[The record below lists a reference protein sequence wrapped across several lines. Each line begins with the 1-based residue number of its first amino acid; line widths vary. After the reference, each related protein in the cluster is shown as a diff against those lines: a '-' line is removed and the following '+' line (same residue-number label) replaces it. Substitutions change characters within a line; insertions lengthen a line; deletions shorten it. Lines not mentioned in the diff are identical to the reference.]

1 MKEIDINFKSDRIS
15 VLERVLQTSE
25 NENEKL
31 EAINQL
37 KKKGD
42 NRAQLLILKALEDR
56 SWRVREK
63 ALNSIKLTSIPDETL
78 VKYLVPL
85 IDEEFPKVREKVIQ
99 LLKEMAKE
107 ELLPYFLN
115 ELNNESDLVRS
126 TAIQAIGEI
135 GYEKILESFIKQFQS
150 ETSELVKRSL
160 LQAISSIGDE
170 TTINFLIK
178 VLGNEHEIVEL
189 RTEAAL
195 TLAKSG
201 SSNAFTLISSVLN
214 TVTSINLKVGLI
226 HSLAFIYNEKT
237 VDFLIELSK
246 NEFQKENFHLS
257 TKRPPVDLWYYE
269 FRELTNSAKIILTVI
284 KTLGIL
290 GHKKAIPYLLN
301 KLNSVYNLIRLQSV
315 AALYRFNDSSTNER
329 LVLILKDK
337 NEDRPF
343 QEIMLVMMKK
353 INKEKLKSLG
363 LSKDRGT
370 LFVYRKF
377 IDEFFI

>member
-1 MKEIDINFKSDRIS
+1 MKSFDNELKSDRIS
-15 VLERVLQTSE
+15 VLEDILLTSE
-25 NENEKL
+25 SENEKL
-31 EAINQL
+31 EAVNQL

-42 NRAQLLILKALEDR
+42 TRAQLAILKALEDR
-56 SWRVREK
+56 FWRVREN
-63 ALNSIKLTSIPDETL
+63 ALNSIKPTSIPDETL

-85 IDEEFPKVREKVIQ
+85 INEEFLKIREKAIQ

-115 ELNNESDLVRS
+115 KLNDESDLVRS

-135 GYEKILESFIKQFQS
+135 GCEGILESFIKQFHS

-160 LQAISSIGDE
+160 LQAISRIGDE
-170 TTINFLIK
+170 TIIDFLIK
-178 VLGNEHEIVEL
+178 ILGNEHEIVEI
-189 RTEAAL
+189 RSEAAL
-195 TLAKSG
+195 TLAKSS
-201 SSNAFTLISSVLN
+201 SSNAFTLISSILN
-214 TVTSINLKVGLI
+214 AATLINFKIGLI

-237 VDFLIELSK
+237 VDYLIELSK
-246 NEFQKENFHLS
+246 NEFQKENFQLS
-257 TKRPPVDLWYYE
+257 KIKFVNLWDYE
-269 FRELTNSAKIILTVI
+269 FRDLTNSAKIILTVI

-301 KLNSVYNLIRLQSV
+301 KLNSVYGLIRLQSV
-315 AALYRFNDSSTNER
+315 AALYRFNDSSINER
-329 LVLILKDK
+329 LISIVRDK

-343 QEIMLVMMKK
+343 QEIMLTMMDK

-363 LSKDRGT
+363 LSKSRVT
-370 LFVYRKF
+370 LFVHRKF